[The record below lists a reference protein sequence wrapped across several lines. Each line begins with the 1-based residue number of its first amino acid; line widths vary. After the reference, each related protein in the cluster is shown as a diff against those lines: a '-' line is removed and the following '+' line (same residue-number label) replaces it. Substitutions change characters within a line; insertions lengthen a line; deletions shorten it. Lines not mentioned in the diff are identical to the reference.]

1 MGNNQQFEKNMSKIV
16 NVAVAVIHFNNQ
28 YLLGFRHASQHQGN
42 RYEFVGG
49 KIEPNE
55 TPIQGLIREVHEEI
69 GLDIAQDTAVKM
81 GVIRHDYAD
90 KIVVLHVFKIRVS
103 QAQFDGLQE
112 GKGKEG
118 QAVTWVRQSDLVANQ
133 YPLPDANARILDWLK
148 LPNAIY
154 ITQPLD
160 SFVGVDKWVDFY
172 SQKLPDDAHCY
183 LRPQT
188 SDENATAMIDGLLRI
203 RADITPII
211 QYATLACLF
220 KCLPE
225 RLDAW
230 LKNGMVHLNHQQLMT
245 LDFSSLSKN
254 YRYFASCHDQH
265 SLSRLNTLA
274 TSHTVMGCFLSPVKA
289 TPTHPET
296 FQSGG
301 MGWQTLSEL
310 AKICDVPVFALGGLE
325 QADLATAYEHG
336 AMGIAGIR
344 LLVDKV

>member
-1 MGNNQQFEKNMSKIV
+1 MGNDQQFEKNMSKVV
-16 NVAVAVIHFNNQ
+16 NVAVAVIHFNKQ

-55 TPIQGLIREVHEEI
+55 TATQGLIREVHEEI
-69 GLDIAQDTAVKM
+69 GLDIAQNTAVKM

-90 KIVVLHVFKIRVS
+90 KIVSLHVFKIQVS
-103 QAQFDGLQE
+103 QAQFDGLQQD
-112 GKGKEG
+112 KGKEG
-118 QAVTWVRQSDLVANQ
+118 QAVTWVHQSDLVANQ
-133 YPLPDANARILDWLK
+133 YPLPDANARILEWLK
-148 LPNAIY
+148 LPNTIY

-160 SFVGVDKWVDFY
+160 SFVSVDKWVDFY

-183 LRPQT
+183 FRPQT
-188 SDENATAMIDGLLRI
+188 SDENATAMIDGLLTM

-211 QYATLACLF
+211 QYATVER
-220 KCLPE
+220 LPE
-225 RLDAW
+225 QLDAW

-274 TSHTVMGCFLSPVKA
+274 TSYTVMGCFLSPVKA

-301 MGWQTLSEL
+301 MGWQAFGEL
-310 AKICDVPVFALGGLE
+310 AKLSDVPVFALGGVE

-336 AMGIAGIR
+336 ATGIAGIR
-344 LLVDKV
+344 LLLDKV

>member
-1 MGNNQQFEKNMSKIV
+1 MSKVV

-49 KIEPNE
+49 KIEPDE

-69 GLDIAQDTAVKM
+69 GLDIGQNIAVKM

-90 KIVVLHVFKIRVS
+90 KTVALHVFKIQVS
-103 QAQFDGLQE
+103 QAQFDGLQQ

-118 QAVTWVRQSDLVANQ
+118 QTVTWVHQSDLVANQ

-160 SFVGVDKWVDFY
+160 SFVGVDMWVNFY
-172 SQKLPDDAHCY
+172 SQKLPQGAHCY

-188 SDENATAMIDGLLRI
+188 SQENATATIDALLTI

-211 QYATLACLF
+211 QYATLACLLER
-220 KCLPE
+220 LPE
-225 RLDAW
+225 RLDGA
-230 LKNGMVHLNHQQLMT
+230 LKNGMVHLNHQQLVT
-245 LDFSSLSKN
+245 LNFLNLSKN
-254 YRYFASCHDQH
+254 YRYFGSYHDQH

-296 FQSGG
+296 FQNGG
-301 MGWQTLSEL
+301 MGWQVFGEL
-310 AKICDVPVFALGGLE
+310 AKLSDVPVFALGGVG

>member
-1 MGNNQQFEKNMSKIV
+1 MSKVV

-28 YLLGFRHASQHQGN
+28 YLLGFRHANQHQGN

-55 TPIQGLIREVHEEI
+55 TPTQGLIREVHEEI
-69 GLDIAQDTAVKM
+69 GLDIAQNTAVKM

-90 KIVVLHVFKIRVS
+90 KTVALHVFKIQVS
-103 QAQFDGLQE
+103 QAQFDGLQQD
-112 GKGKEG
+112 KGKEG
-118 QAVTWVRQSDLVANQ
+118 QNVTWVHQSDLLANQ
-133 YPLPDANARILDWLK
+133 YPLPDANARILEWLK
-148 LPNAIY
+148 LPSAIY

-160 SFVGVDKWVDFY
+160 GFVGVDKWVDFY
-172 SQKLPDDAHCY
+172 SQKLPHDAHCY

-188 SDENATAMIDGLLRI
+188 SHENATAMIDGLLTL

-211 QYATLACLF
+211 QYATREHLF
-220 KCLPE
+220 E

-245 LDFSSLSKN
+245 LDFLNLSKN
-254 YRYFASCHDQH
+254 CRYFASCHDQY
-265 SLSRLNTLA
+265 SLSKLNTLA

-296 FQSGG
+296 FQNGG
-301 MGWQTLSEL
+301 MGWQAFGEL
-310 AKICDVPVFALGGLE
+310 AKLSDVPVFALGGVG

-344 LLVDKV
+344 LLIDKV

>member
-1 MGNNQQFEKNMSKIV
+1 MSKVV

-55 TPIQGLIREVHEEI
+55 TPTQGLIREVHEEI
-69 GLDIAQDTAVKM
+69 GLDIAQNTAVKM

-90 KIVVLHVFKIRVS
+90 KSVALHVFKIQVS
-103 QAQFDGLQE
+103 QAQFDGLQQD
-112 GKGKEG
+112 KGKEG
-118 QAVTWVRQSDLVANQ
+118 QNVTWVHQSDLVANQ
-133 YPLPDANARILDWLK
+133 YPLPDANARILEWLK
-148 LPNAIY
+148 LPRAIY

-160 SFVGVDKWVDFY
+160 QFIGVDKWVDFY

-225 RLDAW
+225 RLFQRLDAW

-274 TSHTVMGCFLSPVKA
+274 TSYTVMGCFLSPVLA

-301 MGWQTLSEL
+301 MGWQAFGEL
-310 AKICDVPVFALGGLE
+310 AKLSDVPVFALGGVE

-336 AMGIAGIR
+336 ATGIAGIR
-344 LLVDKV
+344 LLLGKV

>member
-1 MGNNQQFEKNMSKIV
+1 MSKVV

-49 KIEPNE
+49 KIEPDE
-55 TPIQGLIREVHEEI
+55 TPTQGLIREVHEEI
-69 GLDIAQDTAVKM
+69 GLDIAQNTAVKM

-90 KIVVLHVFKIRVS
+90 KTVALHVFKIEVS
-103 QAQFDGLQE
+103 QAQFDGLQQ
-112 GKGKEG
+112 GNGKEG
-118 QAVTWVRQSDLVANQ
+118 QAVTWAHQSDLFANH
-133 YPLPDANARILDWLK
+133 YPLPDANARILQWLR

-160 SFVGVDKWVDFY
+160 YFVGVDKWVDFY

-211 QYATLACLF
+211 QYATVECLF

-230 LKNGMVHLNHQQLMT
+230 LKNGMVHLNHQQLVT
-245 LDFSSLSKN
+245 LDFLNLSKN

-265 SLSRLNTLA
+265 SLSRLNALA

-296 FQSGG
+296 FQNGG
-301 MGWQTLSEL
+301 MGWQAFGEL
-310 AKICDVPVFALGGLE
+310 AKLSDVPVFALGGVG

>member
-1 MGNNQQFEKNMSKIV
+1 MSKVV
-16 NVAVAVIHFNNQ
+16 NVAVAVIHFNKQ
-28 YLLGFRHASQHQGN
+28 YLLGFRQASQHQGN

-55 TPIQGLIREVHEEI
+55 TPTQGLIREVHEEI
-69 GLDIAQDTAVKM
+69 GLDIAQNTAVKM

-90 KIVVLHVFKIRVS
+90 KSVALHVFKIQVS
-103 QAQFDGLQE
+103 QAQFEGLQQS
-112 GKGKEG
+112 KGKEG
-118 QAVTWVRQSDLVANQ
+118 QAVTWVHQSDLLANQ
-133 YPLPDANARILDWLK
+133 YPLPDANARILEWLK
-148 LPNAIY
+148 LPNTIY

-172 SQKLPDDAHCY
+172 SQKLPHDAHCY

-188 SDENATAMIDGLLRI
+188 SDENATAMIDDLLTI

-211 QYATLACLF
+211 QYATRERLF
-220 KCLPE
+220 E

-254 YRYFASCHDQH
+254 CRYFASCHDQH

-289 TPTHPET
+289 TLTHPET

-301 MGWQTLSEL
+301 MGWQTLGEL
-310 AKICDVPVFALGGLE
+310 AKLSDVPVFALGGVG

-336 AMGIAGIR
+336 ATGIAGIR
-344 LLVDKV
+344 LLLDKV

>member
-1 MGNNQQFEKNMSKIV
+1 MSKVV

-55 TPIQGLIREVHEEI
+55 TPTQGLIREVHEEI
-69 GLDIAQDTAVKM
+69 GLDIAQNTAVKM

-90 KIVVLHVFKIRVS
+90 KTVALHVFKIQLS
-103 QAQFDGLQE
+103 QAQFEGLQQ

-118 QAVTWVRQSDLVANQ
+118 QAVTWVHQSNLIANQ
-133 YPLPDANARILDWLK
+133 YSLPDANARILDWLK
-148 LPNAIY
+148 LPNTIY

-160 SFVGVDKWVDFY
+160 SFVSVNKWVDFY

-188 SDENATAMIDGLLRI
+188 SDENATAMIDDLLTI

-211 QYATLACLF
+211 QYATRERLF
-220 KCLPE
+220 E

-230 LKNGMVHLNHQQLMT
+230 LKNGMVHLNHQQLMM

-301 MGWQTLSEL
+301 MGWQAFSEL
-310 AKICDVPVFALGGLE
+310 AKLSDVPIFALGGVG

-336 AMGIAGIR
+336 VMGIAGIR
-344 LLVDKV
+344 LLVDKG

>member
-1 MGNNQQFEKNMSKIV
+1 MSKVV

-160 SFVGVDKWVDFY
+160 HFIGVDKWVDFY

-265 SLSRLNTLA
+265 SLSRINTLA

>member
-1 MGNNQQFEKNMSKIV
+1 MSKVV

-55 TPIQGLIREVHEEI
+55 TPKQGLIREVHEEI
-69 GLDIAQDTAVKM
+69 GLDIAQNTAVKM

-90 KIVVLHVFKIRVS
+90 KSVALHVFKIQVS
-103 QAQFDGLQE
+103 QAQFEGLQQS
-112 GKGKEG
+112 KGKEG
-118 QAVTWVRQSDLVANQ
+118 QAVTWVHQSDLLANQ
-133 YPLPDANARILDWLK
+133 YPLPDANARILEWLK
-148 LPNAIY
+148 LPNTIY

-172 SQKLPDDAHCY
+172 SQKLPHDAHCY

-188 SDENATAMIDGLLRI
+188 SDENATAMIDDLLTI

-211 QYATLACLF
+211 QYATRERLF
-220 KCLPE
+220 E

-254 YRYFASCHDQH
+254 CRYFASCHDQH

-274 TSHTVMGCFLSPVKA
+274 TSYTVMGCFLSPVKA

-296 FQSGG
+296 FQSEG
-301 MGWQTLSEL
+301 MGWQTLGEL
-310 AKICDVPVFALGGLE
+310 AKICDVPVFALGGVE

-336 AMGIAGIR
+336 ATGIAGIR
-344 LLVDKV
+344 LLLDKV

>member
-1 MGNNQQFEKNMSKIV
+1 MSKVV
-16 NVAVAVIHFNNQ
+16 NVAVAVIHFNKQ
-28 YLLGFRHASQHQGN
+28 YLLGFRQASQHQGN

-55 TPIQGLIREVHEEI
+55 TPAQGLIREVHEEI
-69 GLDIAQDTAVKM
+69 GLDIAQNTAVKM

-90 KIVVLHVFKIRVS
+90 KSVALHVFKIQVS
-103 QAQFDGLQE
+103 QAQFEGLQQS
-112 GKGKEG
+112 KGKEG
-118 QAVTWVRQSDLVANQ
+118 QAVTWVHQSDLLANQ
-133 YPLPDANARILDWLK
+133 YPLPDANARILEWLK
-148 LPNAIY
+148 LPNTIY

-172 SQKLPDDAHCY
+172 SQKLPHDAHCY

-188 SDENATAMIDGLLRI
+188 SDENATAMIDDLLTI

-211 QYATLACLF
+211 QYATRERLF
-220 KCLPE
+220 E

-254 YRYFASCHDQH
+254 CRYFASCHDQH

-289 TPTHPET
+289 TLTHPET

-301 MGWQTLSEL
+301 MGWQTLGEL
-310 AKICDVPVFALGGLE
+310 AKLSDVPVFALGGVG

-336 AMGIAGIR
+336 ATGIAGIR
-344 LLVDKV
+344 LLLDKV

>member
-1 MGNNQQFEKNMSKIV
+1 MGNNQQFEKNMSKVV

-55 TPIQGLIREVHEEI
+55 TPTQGLIREVHEEI
-69 GLDIAQDTAVKM
+69 GLDIAQNTAVKM

-90 KIVVLHVFKIRVS
+90 KTVALHVFKIEVS

-118 QAVTWVRQSDLVANQ
+118 QTVTWVHQSDLVANQ

-148 LPNAIY
+148 LPNTIY

-160 SFVGVDKWVDFY
+160 QFIGVDKWVDFY
-172 SQKLPDDAHCY
+172 SQKLPQSAHCY

-188 SDENATAMIDGLLRI
+188 SDENATAMIDGLLTI

-211 QYATLACLF
+211 QYATVEHLF
-220 KCLPE
+220 ERLPE

-230 LKNGMVHLNHQQLMT
+230 LKKGMVHLNHQQLMT

-254 YRYFASCHDQH
+254 YRYVGSCHDQH

-274 TSHTVMGCFLSPVKA
+274 T
-289 TPTHPET
+289 
-296 FQSGG
+296 
-301 MGWQTLSEL
+301 
-310 AKICDVPVFALGGLE
+310 
-325 QADLATAYEHG
+325 
-336 AMGIAGIR
+336 
-344 LLVDKV
+344 

>member
-1 MGNNQQFEKNMSKIV
+1 MSKVV
-16 NVAVAVIHFNNQ
+16 NVAVAVIHFNKQ
-28 YLLGFRHASQHQGN
+28 YLLGFRQASQHQGN

-55 TPIQGLIREVHEEI
+55 TPAQGLIREVHEEI
-69 GLDIAQDTAVKM
+69 GLDIAQNTAVKM

-90 KIVVLHVFKIRVS
+90 KAVALHVFKIQVS
-103 QAQFDGLQE
+103 QAQFDGLQQ

-118 QAVTWVRQSDLVANQ
+118 QAVTWVPQSDLLANQ
-133 YPLPDANARILDWLK
+133 YPLPDANARILEWLK
-148 LPNAIY
+148 LPNTIY

-172 SQKLPDDAHCY
+172 SQKLPHDAHCY

-188 SDENATAMIDGLLRI
+188 SDENATAMIDDLLTI

-211 QYATLACLF
+211 QYATRER
-220 KCLPE
+220 LPE

-274 TSHTVMGCFLSPVKA
+274 TSHTVIGCFLSPVKA
-289 TPTHPET
+289 TLTHPET

-310 AKICDVPVFALGGLE
+310 AKICDVPVFALGGVG

-336 AMGIAGIR
+336 AMGVAGIR
-344 LLVDKV
+344 LLVDKG

>member
-1 MGNNQQFEKNMSKIV
+1 MSKVV
-16 NVAVAVIHFNNQ
+16 NVAVAVIHFNKQ

-55 TPIQGLIREVHEEI
+55 TPTQGLIREVHEEI
-69 GLDIAQDTAVKM
+69 GLDIAQNTAVKM

-90 KIVVLHVFKIRVS
+90 KTVALHVFKIQVS
-103 QAQFDGLQE
+103 QAQFEGLQQ

-118 QAVTWVRQSDLVANQ
+118 QAVTWVHQSDLVANQ
-133 YPLPDANARILDWLK
+133 YPLPDANARILEWLK
-148 LPNAIY
+148 LPSAIY
-154 ITQPLD
+154 ITQHLD
-160 SFVGVDKWVDFY
+160 HFIGVDKWVDFY
-172 SQKLPDDAHCY
+172 SQKLPHDAHCY

-188 SDENATAMIDGLLRI
+188 SDENATAMIDGLLTI

-211 QYATLACLF
+211 QYATLACLVER
-220 KCLPE
+220 LPE
-225 RLDAW
+225 RLDVW

-254 YRYFASCHDQH
+254 DRYFASCHDQH

-274 TSHTVMGCFLSPVKA
+274 TSYTVMGCFLSPVLA

-301 MGWQTLSEL
+301 MGWQAFGEL
-310 AKICDVPVFALGGLE
+310 AKLSDVPVFALGGVG
-325 QADLATAYEHG
+325 QAGLATAYEHG
-336 AMGIAGIR
+336 ATGIAGIR
-344 LLVDKV
+344 LLLDKV

>member
-1 MGNNQQFEKNMSKIV
+1 MSKVV

-28 YLLGFRHASQHQGN
+28 YLLGFRHANQHQGN

-55 TPIQGLIREVHEEI
+55 TPTQGLIREVHEEI
-69 GLDIAQDTAVKM
+69 GLDIAQNTAVKM

-90 KIVVLHVFKIRVS
+90 KTVALHVFKI

-118 QAVTWVRQSDLVANQ
+118 QAVTWVPQSDLVANQ
-133 YPLPDANARILDWLK
+133 YPLPDANARILEWLK
-148 LPNAIY
+148 LPNTIY

-160 SFVGVDKWVDFY
+160 SFVSVDKWVDFY
-172 SQKLPDDAHCY
+172 SQKLPQSAHCY

-188 SDENATAMIDGLLRI
+188 SDENATAMIDGLI
-203 RADITPII
+203 TMRADITPII
-211 QYATLACLF
+211 QYATLACFLER
-220 KCLPE
+220 LPE
-225 RLDAW
+225 QLDAW
-230 LKNGMVHLNHQQLMT
+230 LKNGMVHLNHRQLVT
-245 LDFSSLSKN
+245 LDFLNLSKN
-254 YRYFASCHDQH
+254 CRYFASCHDQH

-301 MGWQTLSEL
+301 MGWQAFSEL
-310 AKICDVPVFALGGLE
+310 AKLSDVPIFALGGVG

-344 LLVDKV
+344 LLVNKL

>member
-1 MGNNQQFEKNMSKIV
+1 M
-16 NVAVAVIHFNNQ
+16 
-28 YLLGFRHASQHQGN
+28 
-42 RYEFVGG
+42 
-49 KIEPNE
+49 
-55 TPIQGLIREVHEEI
+55 
-69 GLDIAQDTAVKM
+69 DIAQNTAVKM

-90 KIVVLHVFKIRVS
+90 KTVALHVFKIQVS
-103 QAQFDGLQE
+103 QVQFDGLQQGE
-112 GKGKEG
+112 GKEG
-118 QAVTWVRQSDLVANQ
+118 QAVTWVPESDLVANQ
-133 YPLPDANARILDWLK
+133 YPLPDANARILEWLK
-148 LPNAIY
+148 LPNTIY

-160 SFVGVDKWVDFY
+160 SFVSMDNWVDFY

-188 SDENATAMIDGLLRI
+188 SHENATAMFDGLLTI

-211 QYATLACLF
+211 QYATVEHLF
-220 KCLPE
+220 ERLPE

-274 TSHTVMGCFLSPVKA
+274 TSHTVMGCFLSPVIA

-301 MGWQTLSEL
+301 MGWQAFGEL
-310 AKICDVPVFALGGLE
+310 AKLSDVPVFALGGVG
-325 QADLATAYEHG
+325 QSNLAMAWLSNAYG
-336 AMGIAGIR
+336 VAGIR
-344 LLVDKV
+344 LLVYKTMNF

>member
-1 MGNNQQFEKNMSKIV
+1 MSKIV

-28 YLLGFRHASQHQGN
+28 YLLGFRHVSQHQGN

-49 KIEPNE
+49 KIEPDE
-55 TPIQGLIREVHEEI
+55 TPTQGLIREVHEEI
-69 GLDIAQDTAVKM
+69 GLDIAQNTAVKM

-90 KIVVLHVFKIRVS
+90 KTVALHVFKIQVS
-103 QAQFDGLQE
+103 QAQFDGLQQ
-112 GKGKEG
+112 GNGKEG
-118 QAVTWVRQSDLVANQ
+118 QAVTWAHQSDLFANH
-133 YPLPDANARILDWLK
+133 YPLPDANARILQWLR

-160 SFVGVDKWVDFY
+160 YFVGVDKWVDFY
-172 SQKLPDDAHCY
+172 SQKLPQSAHCY

-188 SDENATAMIDGLLRI
+188 SGENATAMIDGLLTI

-211 QYATLACLF
+211 QYATRERLF
-220 KCLPE
+220 ERLPE
-225 RLDAW
+225 QLDAW
-230 LKNGMVHLNHQQLMT
+230 LKNGMVHVNHQQLMT

-254 YRYFASCHDQH
+254 CRYFASCHDQH

-301 MGWQTLSEL
+301 MGWQTLGEL
-310 AKICDVPVFALGGLE
+310 AKICDVPVFALGGVG

>member
-1 MGNNQQFEKNMSKIV
+1 MSKVV

-28 YLLGFRHASQHQGN
+28 YLLGFRHANQHQGN

-55 TPIQGLIREVHEEI
+55 TPTQGLIREVHEEI
-69 GLDIAQDTAVKM
+69 GLDIAQNTAVKM

-90 KIVVLHVFKIRVS
+90 KTVALHVFKIQVS

-118 QAVTWVRQSDLVANQ
+118 QAVTWVPQSDLVANQ
-133 YPLPDANARILDWLK
+133 YPLPDANARILEWLK
-148 LPNAIY
+148 LPSAIY

-160 SFVGVDKWVDFY
+160 SFVSVDKWVDFY
-172 SQKLPDDAHCY
+172 SQKLPQSAHCY

-188 SDENATAMIDGLLRI
+188 SDENATAMIDGLI
-203 RADITPII
+203 TMRADITPII
-211 QYATLACLF
+211 QYATLACFLER
-220 KCLPE
+220 LPE
-225 RLDAW
+225 QLDAW
-230 LKNGMVHLNHQQLMT
+230 LKNGMVHLNHRQLVT
-245 LDFSSLSKN
+245 LDFLNLSKN
-254 YRYFASCHDQH
+254 CRYFASCHDQH

-301 MGWQTLSEL
+301 MGWQAFSEL
-310 AKICDVPVFALGGLE
+310 AKLSDVPIFALGGVG

-344 LLVDKV
+344 LLVNKL

>member
-1 MGNNQQFEKNMSKIV
+1 MSKVV

-55 TPIQGLIREVHEEI
+55 TSTHGLIREVHEEI
-69 GLDIAQDTAVKM
+69 GLDIAQNTAVKM
-81 GVIRHDYAD
+81 GVICHDYAD
-90 KIVVLHVFKIRVS
+90 KTVALHVFKIQVS

-118 QAVTWVRQSDLVANQ
+118 QAVTWVLQSDLVANH
-133 YPLPDANARILDWLK
+133 YPLPDANARILQWLK

-160 SFVGVDKWVDFY
+160 SFASVDEWVDFY
-172 SQKLPDDAHCY
+172 SQKLPDGAHCY
-183 LRPQT
+183 LRPQI
-188 SDENATAMIDGLLRI
+188 SDETAIAMIDGLLTM

-211 QYATLACLF
+211 QYATLACL
-220 KCLPE
+220 LERLPERPE

-230 LKNGMVHLNHQQLMT
+230 LKNGMVHLNHQQLVT

-310 AKICDVPVFALGGLE
+310 AKICDVPVFALGGVGR
-325 QADLATAYEHG
+325 ADLATAYEHG

>member
-1 MGNNQQFEKNMSKIV
+1 MSKVV
-16 NVAVAVIHFNNQ
+16 NVAVAVIHFNKQ
-28 YLLGFRHASQHQGN
+28 YLLGFRQASQHQGN

-55 TPIQGLIREVHEEI
+55 TPAQGLIREVHEEI
-69 GLDIAQDTAVKM
+69 GLDIAQNTAVKM

-90 KIVVLHVFKIRVS
+90 KAVALHVFKIQVS
-103 QAQFDGLQE
+103 QAQFDGLQQ

-118 QAVTWVRQSDLVANQ
+118 QAVTWVPQSDLVANQ
-133 YPLPDANARILDWLK
+133 YPLPDANARILEWLK
-148 LPNAIY
+148 LPSAIY

-172 SQKLPDDAHCY
+172 SQKLPHDTHCY
-183 LRPQT
+183 IRPQT
-188 SDENATAMIDGLLRI
+188 SDENATAMIGGLLTM

-211 QYATLACLF
+211 QYATLACLLER
-220 KCLPE
+220 LPE

-274 TSHTVMGCFLSPVKA
+274 TSHTVMGCFLSPVLA

-310 AKICDVPVFALGGLE
+310 AKICDVPVFALGGVG

-336 AMGIAGIR
+336 AMGVAGIR
-344 LLVDKV
+344 LLVDKG

>member
-1 MGNNQQFEKNMSKIV
+1 MSKIV

-49 KIEPNE
+49 KIEPDE
-55 TPIQGLIREVHEEI
+55 TPTQGLIREVHEEI
-69 GLDIAQDTAVKM
+69 GLDIAQNTAVKM

-90 KIVVLHVFKIRVS
+90 KTVALHVFKIEVS

-118 QAVTWVRQSDLVANQ
+118 QAVTWVHQSDLVANQ
-133 YPLPDANARILDWLK
+133 YALPDANARILQWLR

-160 SFVGVDKWVDFY
+160 YFVGVDKWVDFY

-211 QYATLACLF
+211 QYATVECLF

-230 LKNGMVHLNHQQLMT
+230 LKNGMVHLNHQQLIT

-301 MGWQTLSEL
+301 MGWQAFGELSKL
-310 AKICDVPVFALGGLE
+310 SDAPIFALGGVE
-325 QADLATAYEHG
+325 RADLATAYEHG

>member
-1 MGNNQQFEKNMSKIV
+1 MSKVV

-28 YLLGFRHASQHQGN
+28 YLLGFRHTNQHQGN

-49 KIEPNE
+49 KIEPDE
-55 TPIQGLIREVHEEI
+55 TPKQGLVREVHEEI
-69 GLDIAQDTAVKM
+69 GLDIAQNTAVKM

-90 KIVVLHVFKIRVS
+90 KSVALHVFKIQVS
-103 QAQFDGLQE
+103 QAQFDGLQQ
-112 GKGKEG
+112 GIGKEG
-118 QAVTWVRQSDLVANQ
+118 QAVTWVHQSDLVANQ
-133 YPLPDANARILDWLK
+133 YPLPDANARILEWLK
-148 LPNAIY
+148 LPRAIY

-160 SFVGVDKWVDFY
+160 SFVSVDKWVDFY

-188 SDENATAMIDGLLRI
+188 SDENATAIIDGLLTI

-220 KCLPE
+220 ECLPE
-225 RLDAW
+225 RLFKRLDAW

>member
-1 MGNNQQFEKNMSKIV
+1 MSKVV

-49 KIEPNE
+49 KIEPDE
-55 TPIQGLIREVHEEI
+55 TPTQGLIREVHEEI
-69 GLDIAQDTAVKM
+69 GLDIAQNTAVKM

-90 KIVVLHVFKIRVS
+90 KTVALHVFKIEVS

-118 QAVTWVRQSDLVANQ
+118 QAVTWVHQSDLVANQ
-133 YPLPDANARILDWLK
+133 YPLPDANARILEWLK

-160 SFVGVDKWVDFY
+160 HFIGVDKWVDFY
-172 SQKLPDDAHCY
+172 SQKLPQGAHFY

-188 SDENATAMIDGLLRI
+188 GDENATAMFDGLLTI

-254 YRYFASCHDQH
+254 CRYFASCHDQH

-301 MGWQTLSEL
+301 MGWQTLGEL
-310 AKICDVPVFALGGLE
+310 AKISDVPVFALGGVG

>member
-1 MGNNQQFEKNMSKIV
+1 MSKIV
-16 NVAVAVIHFNNQ
+16 NVAVAVIHFNKQ

-49 KIEPNE
+49 KIEPKE
-55 TPIQGLIREVHEEI
+55 TLTQGLIREVHEEI
-69 GLDIAQDTAVKM
+69 GLDIAQNTAVKI

-90 KIVVLHVFKIRVS
+90 KTVALHVFKIEVS
-103 QAQFDGLQE
+103 QGQFDGLQE

-118 QAVTWVRQSDLVANQ
+118 QAVTWVHQSDLLANQ
-133 YPLPDANARILDWLK
+133 YPLPDANARILEWLR
-148 LPNAIY
+148 LPNTIY

-160 SFVGVDKWVDFY
+160 SFVGVDMWVDFY
-172 SQKLPDDAHCY
+172 SQKLPQDAHCY

-188 SDENATAMIDGLLRI
+188 SHKNAIAMIEGLLTM

-211 QYATLACLF
+211 QYATVEHLF
-220 KCLPE
+220 EYLPE
-225 RLDAW
+225 RLDAS
-230 LKNGMVHLNHQQLMT
+230 LKNGMVHLNHQQLIT

-301 MGWQTLSEL
+301 MGWQTLGEL
-310 AKICDVPVFALGGLE
+310 ANICDVPVFALGGVG

>member
-1 MGNNQQFEKNMSKIV
+1 MSKVV
-16 NVAVAVIHFNNQ
+16 NVAVAVIHFNKQ

-49 KIEPNE
+49 KIEPDE
-55 TPIQGLIREVHEEI
+55 TPIQGLIREVYEEI
-69 GLDIAQDTAVKM
+69 GLDIAQNTAVKM

-90 KIVVLHVFKIRVS
+90 KTVALHVFKIEVS

-118 QAVTWVRQSDLVANQ
+118 QAVTWAHQSDLLANQ
-133 YPLPDANARILDWLK
+133 YTLPDANARILEWLK
-148 LPNAIY
+148 LPNTIY

-160 SFVGVDKWVDFY
+160 HFVGVDKWVDFY
-172 SQKLPDDAHCY
+172 NQKLPHDAHCY

-188 SDENATAMIDGLLRI
+188 SHKNATAMIEGLLTM

-211 QYATLACLF
+211 QYTTVERLLER
-220 KCLPE
+220 LPE

-296 FQSGG
+296 FQNGG
-301 MGWQTLSEL
+301 MGWQAFGEL
-310 AKICDVPVFALGGLE
+310 AKFSDVPVFALGGVG

>member
-1 MGNNQQFEKNMSKIV
+1 MSKVV

-28 YLLGFRHASQHQGN
+28 YLLGFRHANQHQGN

-55 TPIQGLIREVHEEI
+55 TPKQGLIREVVEEI
-69 GLDIAQDTAVKM
+69 GCDLTNNFIVKM
-81 GVIRHDYAD
+81 GVIRHDYGD
-90 KIVVLHVFKIRVS
+90 KSVALHVFNSEVT
-103 QAQFDGLQE
+103 QTQFDNLQHSQ
-112 GKGKEG
+112 GIEG
-118 QAVTWVRQSDLVANQ
+118 QAITWVPQSDLLANQ
-133 YPLPDANARILDWLK
+133 YPLPDANARILDCLR
-148 LPNAIY
+148 LPNTIY

-160 SFVGVDKWVDFY
+160 SFVSVDKWVEFY
-172 SQKLPDDAHCY
+172 SQKLPHDAHCY

-188 SDENATAMIDGLLRI
+188 SHENATAMIDGLLTM

-211 QYATLACLF
+211 QYATLACLLER
-220 KCLPE
+220 LPE

-265 SLSRLNTLA
+265 SLSKLNMLA
-274 TSHTVMGCFLSPVKA
+274 TSHTVMGCFLSPVLA

-301 MGWQTLSEL
+301 MGWQAFGEL
-310 AKICDVPVFALGGLE
+310 AKLSDVPVFALGGVG
-325 QADLATAYEHG
+325 QSNLAMAWLSNAYG
-336 AMGIAGIR
+336 VAGIR
-344 LLVDKV
+344 LLVYKTMNF

>member
-1 MGNNQQFEKNMSKIV
+1 MSKIV

-55 TPIQGLIREVHEEI
+55 TPTQGLIREVVEEI
-69 GLDIAQDTAVKM
+69 GCDLTNNFIVKM
-81 GVIRHDYAD
+81 GVIRHDYGD
-90 KIVVLHVFKIRVS
+90 KSVALHVFKIQVS
-103 QAQFDGLQE
+103 QAQFEGLQQ

-118 QAVTWVRQSDLVANQ
+118 QAVTWVPQSDLLANQ
-133 YPLPDANARILDWLK
+133 YPLPDANARILEWLR

-160 SFVGVDKWVDFY
+160 SFASVDKWVDFY
-172 SQKLPDDAHCY
+172 SQKLPQSAHCY

-188 SDENATAMIDGLLRI
+188 SDENATAMIDGLLTI

-211 QYATLACLF
+211 QYATLACLLERLSER
-220 KCLPE
+220 LPE

-230 LKNGMVHLNHQQLMT
+230 LKNGMVHLNHQQLIT
-245 LDFSSLSKN
+245 LDFSSLSKKF
-254 YRYFASCHDQH
+254 RYFASCHDQR

-301 MGWQTLSEL
+301 MGWQTLGEL
-310 AKICDVPVFALGGLE
+310 IKICDVPVFALGGVG

>member
-1 MGNNQQFEKNMSKIV
+1 MSKVV

-90 KIVVLHVFKIRVS
+90 KIVSLHVFKIQVS
-103 QAQFDGLQE
+103 QAQFDGLQQD
-112 GKGKEG
+112 KGKEG
-118 QAVTWVRQSDLVANQ
+118 QAVTWVHQSDLVANQ
-133 YPLPDANARILDWLK
+133 YPLPDANARILEWLK
-148 LPNAIY
+148 LPNTIY

-160 SFVGVDKWVDFY
+160 SFVSVDKWVDFY

-183 LRPQT
+183 FRPQT
-188 SDENATAMIDGLLRI
+188 SHENVTAMIDDLLTI

-211 QYATLACLF
+211 QYATREHLF
-220 KCLPE
+220 E
-225 RLDAW
+225 RLDAS
-230 LKNGMVHLNHQQLMT
+230 LKNGMVHLNHQQLVT
-245 LDFSSLSKN
+245 LDFSSLSKKF
-254 YRYFASCHDQH
+254 RYFASCHDQH

-301 MGWQTLSEL
+301 MGWQTLGEL
-310 AKICDVPVFALGGLE
+310 AKICDVPVFALGGVG

>member
-1 MGNNQQFEKNMSKIV
+1 MSKVV

-28 YLLGFRHASQHQGN
+28 FLLGFRHASQHQGN

-49 KIEPNE
+49 KIEPDE
-55 TPIQGLIREVHEEI
+55 TPKQGLIREVHEEI
-69 GLDIAQDTAVKM
+69 GLDIAQNTAVKM

-90 KIVVLHVFKIRVS
+90 KSVALHVFKIEVG

-118 QAVTWVRQSDLVANQ
+118 QTVTWVPQLDLVANQ
-133 YPLPDANARILDWLK
+133 YPLPDANARILDWLR

-154 ITQPLD
+154 ITQPLC
-160 SFVGVDKWVDFY
+160 SFVSVDNWVDFY
-172 SQKLPDDAHCY
+172 SQKLLQGAHCY

-188 SDENATAMIDGLLRI
+188 SDENATAMIDGLLTI

-220 KCLPE
+220 ERLPE
-225 RLDAW
+225 RLFKRLDAS
-230 LKNGMVHLNHQQLMT
+230 LKNGMVHLNHQQLVT

-254 YRYFASCHDQH
+254 CRYFASCHDQH

-296 FQSGG
+296 FQNGG
-301 MGWQTLSEL
+301 MGWQAFGEL
-310 AKICDVPVFALGGLE
+310 AKLSDVPVFALGGVG
-325 QADLATAYEHG
+325 QADLAAAYEHG

>member
-1 MGNNQQFEKNMSKIV
+1 MSKVV

-28 YLLGFRHASQHQGN
+28 YLLGFRHANQHQGN

-55 TPIQGLIREVHEEI
+55 TPTQGLVREVHEEI
-69 GLDIAQDTAVKM
+69 GLDIAQNTAVKM

-90 KIVVLHVFKIRVS
+90 KTVALHVFKIQVS
-103 QAQFDGLQE
+103 QAQFDGLQQ

-118 QAVTWVRQSDLVANQ
+118 QAVTWVHQSDLVANQ
-133 YPLPDANARILDWLK
+133 YPLPDANARILEWLK

-160 SFVGVDKWVDFY
+160 SLVSVDKWVDFY
-172 SQKLPDDAHCY
+172 SQKLPQDAHCY

-188 SDENATAMIDGLLRI
+188 SDENAIAMIDGLLTM
-203 RADITPII
+203 RADITSII
-211 QYATLACLF
+211 QYATRERLF
-220 KCLPE
+220 Q

-296 FQSGG
+296 FQNEG
-301 MGWQTLSEL
+301 MGWQAFGEL
-310 AKICDVPVFALGGLE
+310 AKLSDVPVFALGGVG

>member
-1 MGNNQQFEKNMSKIV
+1 MSKVV

-55 TPIQGLIREVHEEI
+55 TPTQGLIREVHEEI
-69 GLDIAQDTAVKM
+69 GLDIAQNTAVKM

-90 KIVVLHVFKIRVS
+90 KSVALHVFKIPVS
-103 QAQFDGLQE
+103 QAQFEGLQQS
-112 GKGKEG
+112 KGKEG
-118 QAVTWVRQSDLVANQ
+118 QAVTWVHQSDLLANQ
-133 YPLPDANARILDWLK
+133 YPLPDANARILEWLR
-148 LPNAIY
+148 LPITIY

-160 SFVGVDKWVDFY
+160 HFVGVDKWVDFY
-172 SQKLPDDAHCY
+172 SQKLPHDAHCY

-188 SDENATAMIDGLLRI
+188 SDENATAMIDDLLTI

-211 QYATLACLF
+211 QYATRERLF
-220 KCLPE
+220 E

-254 YRYFASCHDQH
+254 CRYFASCHDQH

-289 TPTHPET
+289 TLTHPET

-301 MGWQTLSEL
+301 MGWQTLGEL
-310 AKICDVPVFALGGLE
+310 AKLSDVPVFALGGVG

-336 AMGIAGIR
+336 ATGIAGIR
-344 LLVDKV
+344 LLLDKV

>member
-1 MGNNQQFEKNMSKIV
+1 MSKVV

-55 TPIQGLIREVHEEI
+55 TPTQGLIREVHEEI
-69 GLDIAQDTAVKM
+69 GLDIAQNTAVKM

-90 KIVVLHVFKIRVS
+90 KSVALHVFKIQVS
-103 QAQFDGLQE
+103 QAQFEGLQQS
-112 GKGKEG
+112 KGKEG
-118 QAVTWVRQSDLVANQ
+118 QAVTWVHQSDLLANQ
-133 YPLPDANARILDWLK
+133 YPLPDANARILEWLK
-148 LPNAIY
+148 LPNTIY

-172 SQKLPDDAHCY
+172 SQKLPHDAHCY

-188 SDENATAMIDGLLRI
+188 SDENATAMIDDLLTI

-211 QYATLACLF
+211 QYATRERLF
-220 KCLPE
+220 E

-254 YRYFASCHDQH
+254 CRYFASCHDQH

-289 TPTHPET
+289 TLTHPET

-301 MGWQTLSEL
+301 MGWQTLGEL
-310 AKICDVPVFALGGLE
+310 AKLSDVPVFALGGVG

-336 AMGIAGIR
+336 ATGIAGIR
-344 LLVDKV
+344 LLLDKG

>member
-1 MGNNQQFEKNMSKIV
+1 MSKVV

-49 KIEPNE
+49 KIEPDE
-55 TPIQGLIREVHEEI
+55 IPKQGLIREVYEEI
-69 GLDIAQDTAVKM
+69 GLDIAQNTAVKM

-90 KIVVLHVFKIRVS
+90 KTVALHVFKIQVG

-118 QAVTWVRQSDLVANQ
+118 QAVTWVHQSDLVANQ
-133 YPLPDANARILDWLK
+133 YPLPDANARILEWLR

-154 ITQPLD
+154 ITQSLD
-160 SFVGVDKWVDFY
+160 SFTSVDEWVNFY
-172 SQKLPDDAHCY
+172 SQKLPQGAHCY

-188 SDENATAMIDGLLRI
+188 SHENATAMIDGLLTI

-211 QYATLACLF
+211 QYATL
-220 KCLPE
+220 E
-225 RLDAW
+225 HLDAW

-296 FQSGG
+296 FQSEG
-301 MGWQTLSEL
+301 MGWQAFGEL
-310 AKICDVPVFALGGLE
+310 AKLSDVPVFALGGVG

>member
-1 MGNNQQFEKNMSKIV
+1 MSKVV
-16 NVAVAVIHFNNQ
+16 NVAVAVIHFNKQ
-28 YLLGFRHASQHQGN
+28 YLLGFRQASQHQGN

-55 TPIQGLIREVHEEI
+55 TPAQGLIREVHEEI
-69 GLDIAQDTAVKM
+69 GLDIAQNTAVKM

-90 KIVVLHVFKIRVS
+90 KAVALHVFKIQVS
-103 QAQFDGLQE
+103 QAQFDGLQQ

-118 QAVTWVRQSDLVANQ
+118 QAVTWVPQSDLVANQ
-133 YPLPDANARILDWLK
+133 YPLPDANARILEWLK
-148 LPNAIY
+148 LPSAIY

-172 SQKLPDDAHCY
+172 SQKLPHDTHCY
-183 LRPQT
+183 IRPQT
-188 SDENATAMIDGLLRI
+188 SDENATAMIGGLLTM

-211 QYATLACLF
+211 QYATLACLLER
-220 KCLPE
+220 LPE

-289 TPTHPET
+289 TLTHPET

-301 MGWQTLSEL
+301 MGWQAFGEL
-310 AKICDVPVFALGGLE
+310 AKICDVPVFALGGVG

-336 AMGIAGIR
+336 AMGVAGIR
-344 LLVDKV
+344 LLVDKG

>member
-1 MGNNQQFEKNMSKIV
+1 MSKIV

-55 TPIQGLIREVHEEI
+55 TPTQGLIREVHEEM
-69 GLDIAQDTAVKM
+69 GLDIAQNTAVKM

-90 KIVVLHVFKIRVS
+90 KTVALHVFKIQVS
-103 QAQFDGLQE
+103 QAQFEGLQQ
-112 GKGKEG
+112 GIGKEG
-118 QAVTWVRQSDLVANQ
+118 QAVTWVHQSDLLANQ
-133 YPLPDANARILDWLK
+133 YPLPDANARILEWLK
-148 LPNAIY
+148 LPNTIY

-160 SFVGVDKWVDFY
+160 SFVSMDKWVDFY
-172 SQKLPDDAHCY
+172 SQKLPQGAHCY

-188 SDENATAMIDGLLRI
+188 SDENATTMIDGLLTI

-211 QYATLACLF
+211 QYATLACLLEH
-220 KCLPE
+220 LPE
-225 RLDAW
+225 RLFQRLDAW
-230 LKNGMVHLNHQQLMT
+230 LKNGMVHLNHQQIMT
-245 LDFSSLSKN
+245 LDFSSLSKKF
-254 YRYFASCHDQH
+254 RYFASCHDQH

-301 MGWQTLSEL
+301 MGWQTLGEL
-310 AKICDVPVFALGGLE
+310 IKICDVPVFALGGVG

>member
-1 MGNNQQFEKNMSKIV
+1 MSKVV

-28 YLLGFRHASQHQGN
+28 YLLGFRHVSQHQGN

-55 TPIQGLIREVHEEI
+55 TPTQGLVREVYEEI
-69 GLDIAQDTAVKM
+69 GLDIVQDTAVKM
-81 GVIRHDYAD
+81 GVIRHDYVD
-90 KIVVLHVFKIRVS
+90 KTVALHVFKIEVS

-118 QAVTWVRQSDLVANQ
+118 QAVTWVHQSDLVANQ
-133 YPLPDANARILDWLK
+133 YALPDANARILEWLR
-148 LPNAIY
+148 LPITIY

-160 SFVGVDKWVDFY
+160 HFIGVDKWVDFY

-245 LDFSSLSKN
+245 LDFLNLSKN

-265 SLSRLNTLA
+265 SLSRINTLA

>member
-1 MGNNQQFEKNMSKIV
+1 
-16 NVAVAVIHFNNQ
+16 
-28 YLLGFRHASQHQGN
+28 
-42 RYEFVGG
+42 
-49 KIEPNE
+49 
-55 TPIQGLIREVHEEI
+55 
-69 GLDIAQDTAVKM
+69 M

-90 KIVVLHVFKIRVS
+90 KSVALHIFNSKVT
-103 QAQFDGLQE
+103 QTQFDNLQHSQ
-112 GKGKEG
+112 GIEG
-118 QAVTWVRQSDLVANQ
+118 QAITWVSKADLLAKK
-133 YPLPDANARILDWLK
+133 YPLPDANARILEWLK
-148 LPNAIY
+148 LPNTIY

-160 SFVGVDKWVDFY
+160 SFVSMDKWVDFY
-172 SQKLPDDAHCY
+172 SQKLPQSAHCY

-188 SDENATAMIDGLLRI
+188 SDENATAMIDGLLTI

-211 QYATLACLF
+211 QYATLACLLER
-220 KCLPE
+220 LPE

-230 LKNGMVHLNHQQLMT
+230 LKNGMVHLNHQQLIT
-245 LDFSSLSKN
+245 LDFSSLSKKF
-254 YRYFASCHDQH
+254 RYFASCHDQH

-310 AKICDVPVFALGGLE
+310 AKICDVPVFALGGVG

>member
-1 MGNNQQFEKNMSKIV
+1 MSKVV
-16 NVAVAVIHFNNQ
+16 NVAVAVIHFNKQ
-28 YLLGFRHASQHQGN
+28 YLLGFRQASQHQGN

-55 TPIQGLIREVHEEI
+55 TPAQGLIREVHEEI
-69 GLDIAQDTAVKM
+69 GLDIAQNTAVKM

-90 KIVVLHVFKIRVS
+90 KAVALHVFKIQVS
-103 QAQFDGLQE
+103 QAQFDGLQQ

-118 QAVTWVRQSDLVANQ
+118 QAVTWVPQSDLVANQ
-133 YPLPDANARILDWLK
+133 YPLPDANARILEWLR
-148 LPNAIY
+148 LPNTIY
-154 ITQPLD
+154 ITQSLD

-172 SQKLPDDAHCY
+172 SQKLPHDAHCY

-188 SDENATAMIDGLLRI
+188 SDENATAMIGSLLTM

-211 QYATLACLF
+211 QYATLECLLER
-220 KCLPE
+220 LPE

-254 YRYFASCHDQH
+254 YRYFASCHDKR
-265 SLSRLNTLA
+265 SLSRLNILA
-274 TSHTVMGCFLSPVKA
+274 KSHTVIGCFLSPVLA

-310 AKICDVPVFALGGLE
+310 AKICDVPVFALGGVG

-336 AMGIAGIR
+336 AMGVAGIR
-344 LLVDKV
+344 LLVDKG